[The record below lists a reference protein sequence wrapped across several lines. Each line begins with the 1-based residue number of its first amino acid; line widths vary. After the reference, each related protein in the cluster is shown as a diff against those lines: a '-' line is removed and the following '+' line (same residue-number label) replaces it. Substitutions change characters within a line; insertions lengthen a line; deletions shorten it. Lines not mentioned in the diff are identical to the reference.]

1 MANCPHCGSSD
12 ITLKRETNV
21 SWGRAIAGWALF
33 GVVGGAV
40 GAVTGDDRNVNAC
53 LECGTTWKAADL
65 YHVMQT
71 IKAKTGVVLNLAFEE
86 DRRYMNDFLTVCNP
100 HIENLN
106 NASKQSKLIINK
118 VSEQDP
124 TVFFGCIAP
133 MFIFMIL
140 AFSGVIFNN
149 FWLSMAFIIA
159 PMLIAGVIHP
169 FTRKQQAIRERE
181 ANQQANQIII
191 NAQDKLRFAIAV
203 FQRNNPR

>member
-12 ITLKRETNV
+12 VTLKRETNV

-65 YHVMQT
+65 YQVMQT
-71 IKAKTGVVLNLAFEE
+71 IKAETGVVLDLAFEE
-86 DRRYMNDFLTVCNP
+86 DRRYMNNFMTVYNR
-100 HIENLN
+100 HIEELN
-106 NASKQSKLIINK
+106 NASKQSKLIIKK

-124 TVFFGCIAP
+124 TFNIGCMAP
-133 MFIFMIL
+133 AFIFMIL
-140 AFSGVIFNN
+140 AFSGIFFKA
-149 FWLSMAFIIA
+149 FWVSMAIIIA
-159 PMLIAGVIHP
+159 PMLIAGGIHP

-191 NAQDKLRFAIAV
+191 TAQDKLRHAIAV